1 MLLVV
6 IGIVL
11 LVVTLIGFFF
21 MRNARNELQ
30 DMVAAEKLPVSELET
45 LRGASDEVGGQ
56 GGFRKKS
63 AVVGAAHPRP
73 EGPLI
78 SEFSKTECVWYR
90 YRVERDYEQ
99 IHYRGNDRQE
109 VRKHTEKVAEHTSW
123 EGYALRDDDG
133 VLIGVDP
140 NGTRPDGAE
149 EVLNRYEPARSDLP
163 DLFGIRLPRLFDSGG
178 TIGYRYKEWVIRP
191 ERRLYILG
199 EVHDKIGPLVIGKP
213 EQGGHFIISTRS
225 EEELRKNRQQV
236 HQVFKIG
243 TLIVGPVGL
252 ALTIIGTVLHFV
264 H

>member
-1 MLLVV
+1 MLLLV

-11 LVVTLIGFFF
+11 LVVVVIAFFF
-21 MRNARNELQ
+21 MRSAKNELQ
-30 DMVAAEKLPVSELET
+30 DMVAADKLPVSELET
-45 LRGASDEVGGQ
+45 LRKASDEVGAQ
-56 GGFRKKS
+56 GAFRRKS
-63 AVVGAAHPRP
+63 AIVGAAHPRP

-99 IHYRGNDRQE
+99 VQSRGDRQE
-109 VRKHTEKVAEHTSW
+109 VRRNTEKVAEHTSW
-123 EGYALRDDDG
+123 EGYALRDDAG

-140 NGTRPDGAE
+140 SGTQPDGTE
-149 EVLNRYEPARSDLP
+149 EVVNRYEPARSELP
-163 DLFGIRLPRLFDSGG
+163 DLFGVRLPRLFDRGG

-225 EEELRKNRQQV
+225 EDELRRNRQQM
-236 HQVFKIG
+236 HQVLKIG
-243 TLIVGPVGL
+243 IL
-252 ALTIIGTVLHFV
+252 IIGPIGIILTVLGVVLHFV